1 MSVLGIVDPVP
12 VFRAG
17 LASVA
22 DCDDLPITVALQC
35 GTGDETL
42 CACSN
47 TEFDL
52 LLLSMDL
59 PDMHGLCLIH
69 SLDRSGYR
77 PRIVLYSTW
86 SDPCA
91 LAEALRMSIGVLLRR
106 DDSVGEF
113 QLAIRKALNGRH
125 YRSPAM
131 QRLLM
136 DQRLDGCEAQK
147 HRLHKLTRMEL
158 MVLRHL
164 GEYQTN
170 RQIAEHLSISS
181 TTVKKH
187 RANISRK
194 LGVQGFHA
202 LLAIAGVLKS
212 AEVYDGLHAYSES
225 PRYVPETQEP
235 KKSNDTP
242 VRDEITG
249 DGEIAESS
257 V

>member
-1 MSVLGIVDPVP
+1 MNVLGIVDPVP
-12 VFRAG
+12 LFRTG
-17 LASVA
+17 LASA
-22 DCDDLPITVALQC
+22 ANCDDLPISVALQC

-42 CACSN
+42 CACAN
-47 TEFDL
+47 TDFDL

-69 SLDRSGYR
+69 SLDRCGYR

-91 LAEALRMSIGVLLRR
+91 LAEAVRMSIGVLLLR
-106 DDSVGEF
+106 DDSVDEF
-113 QLAIRKALNGRH
+113 RFAIRKALNGSH

-131 QRLLM
+131 QKLLM

-147 HRLHKLTRMEL
+147 HRLQKLTRMEL

-164 GEYQTN
+164 GAYQTN

-212 AEVYDGLHAYSES
+212 AEGSSGFHAHNKSLLSVGKAEE
-225 PRYVPETQEP
+225 PE
-235 KKSNDTP
+235 KSNDTP
-242 VRDEITG
+242 VRTK
-249 DGEIAESS
+249 
-257 V
+257 